1 MTFHDHVARVTLLH
15 TVAHCCTWL
24 HTVIVAVSYSSFL
37 ASIKNRAFWVS
48 PFDVNPVV
56 LRWGPV
62 GISLP
67 ATGGF
72 MFQTSRVS
80 RMVPTPILTVRSWE
94 APVSFYNCRA
104 AIGGGLSAIRINGTQ
119 PMNFHECRATEAG
132 RENQQNVLSRCDVK
146 SCFREELE
154 SEHCVVNLSEA

>member
-1 MTFHDHVARVTLLH
+1 M
-15 TVAHCCTWL
+15 
-24 HTVIVAVSYSSFL
+24 
-37 ASIKNRAFWVS
+37 
-48 PFDVNPVV
+48 P
-56 LRWGPV
+56 
-62 GISLP
+62 
-67 ATGGF
+67 
-72 MFQTSRVS
+72 QTSRVS
-80 RMVPTPILTVRSWE
+80 RMVPTPILTVPSWE

-104 AIGGGLSAIRINGTQ
+104 AIGGGLSASTINGTTQ